1 MPAGPVLLTVSGA
14 IEQTNAPGQ
23 ARFDQTMLEELGRAT
38 LETRSVWADQKQVFE
53 GVPLQAVLDRVGA
66 RGTVIRATAA
76 NAYEVGI
83 PFADL
88 QYGPLIALR
97 LDGRAL
103 TLRDKGPL
111 WIVYPRDAYTVLQ
124 DQRYDSRWIWHLTQL
139 HVE

>member
-1 MPAGPVLLTVSGA
+1 MPVGPVLLTVSGL
-14 IEQTNAPGQ
+14 IDRTNEQGQ

-38 LETRSVWADQKQVFE
+38 LETRSVWADGKQVYE

-76 NAYEVGI
+76 NSYEVGI
-83 PFADL
+83 PSADL
-88 QYGPLIALR
+88 QYGPLIAMR

-111 WIVYPRDAYTVLQ
+111 WIVYPRDAYKVLQ
-124 DQRYDSRWIWHLTQL
+124 DQRYDSRWIWNLTRL